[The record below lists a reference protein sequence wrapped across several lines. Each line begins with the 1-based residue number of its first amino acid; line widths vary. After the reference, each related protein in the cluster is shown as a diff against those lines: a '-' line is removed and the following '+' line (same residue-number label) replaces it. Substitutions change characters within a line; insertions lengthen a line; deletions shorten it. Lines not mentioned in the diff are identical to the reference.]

1 MTLPENYIWD
11 ASPTTTPAPPIL
23 ANTLTRCG
31 LRTVQTIGVP
41 DDALALPE
49 VDAVVVS
56 LKSRSIEAGLAVSRS
71 RSAEKWLRGHGAQHV
86 LFKICS
92 TFDSTD
98 AGNIGPVMDALRA
111 DSGDAIVLV
120 TPAFPETGR
129 TVYMGN
135 LFVGSL
141 PLNESPLK
149 DHPLNPMHDS
159 NLVRV
164 LARQSRIKIGLIG
177 LADIARGPD
186 AVRARLADL
195 SGKGFGAA
203 IVDAAFDRDLET
215 IGAVALDH
223 RLSVGASGIG
233 LGLAR
238 ALVASGKIKSSV
250 PSAAADA
257 TVGGPAAC
265 LAGSCSQATLQ
276 QIAACGSRRCRCCA
290 SIRIRSSPGIEEDSG
305 GGVRW
310 PGPGT
315 ASERAAEGPVSD
327 RQQFDLIGVAPPIR
341 SQLCNRDM
349 AAIAVWAMPLS
360 RRWRRYRGRSGSGY
374 EWHRVWRAADWWLP
388 AGETSGAVVDPNAG
402 HTPPTP
408 PSTPQP
414 SQSQLPSGFIW
425 LAAFR
430 RHRCRSDAGAGAG
443 SGARRCRVRARNR
456 QSAQMLL
463 ALKSAINSPPLTNQS
478 LRRSARPGIFL
489 SDALKL
495 MRSASVAAAEGLTS
509 VILLSVI
516 PQSVAIRPRAYRSE
530 FNAAINTS
538 AGRTCLIAGAPTFPR

>member
-1 MTLPENYIWD
+1 MKLSLGCIADDYTG
-11 ASPTTTPAPPIL
+11 ASDL

-41 DDALALPE
+41 AGDLALPE

-56 LKSRSIEAGLAVSRS
+56 LKSRSIEAGLAVTRS
-71 RSAEKWLRGHGAQHV
+71 RAAEKWMRGRGASHV

-129 TVYMGN
+129 TVYQGN
-135 LFVGSL
+135 LFVGSV

-164 LARQSRIKIGLIG
+164 LARQSKTKIGLVD

-195 SGKGFGAA
+195 ATKGFGAA
-203 IVDAAFDRDLET
+203 IADAVFARDLET

-238 ALVASGKIKSSV
+238 ALVASGRVKPIE
-250 PSAAADA
+250 PSAIADA
-257 TVGGPAAC
+257 PVGGPAAC

-276 QIAACGSRRCRCCA
+276 QIAK
-290 SIRIRSSPGIEEDSG
+290 
-305 GGVRW
+305 
-310 PGPGT
+310 
-315 ASERAAEGPVSD
+315 AEQVMPV
-327 RQQFDLIGVAPPIR
+327 
-341 SQLCNRDM
+341 
-349 AAIAVWAMPLS
+349 
-360 RRWRRYRGRSGSGY
+360 
-374 EWHRVWRAADWWLP
+374 
-388 AGETSGAVVDPNAG
+388 
-402 HTPPTP
+402 
-408 PSTPQP
+408 
-414 SQSQLPSGFIW
+414 
-425 LAAFR
+425 LA
-430 RHRCRSDAGAGAG
+430 
-443 SGARRCRVRARNR
+443 
-456 QSAQMLL
+456 
-463 ALKSAINSPPLTNQS
+463 
-478 LRRSARPGIFL
+478 
-489 SDALKL
+489 
-495 MRSASVAAAEGLTS
+495 
-509 VILLSVI
+509 
-516 PQSVAIRPRAYRSE
+516 
-530 FNAAINTS
+530 
-538 AGRTCLIAGAPTFPR
+538 